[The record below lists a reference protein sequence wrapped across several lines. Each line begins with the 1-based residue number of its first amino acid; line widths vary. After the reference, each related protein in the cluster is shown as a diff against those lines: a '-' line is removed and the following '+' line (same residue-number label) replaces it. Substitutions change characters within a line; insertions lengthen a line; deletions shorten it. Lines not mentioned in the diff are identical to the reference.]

1 MNRRASILVATYQGY
16 PGDTETPFLTPILT
30 RLVGRGHTLRIM
42 FGSGVRQ
49 TRLSVS
55 ERLMRQLADI
65 GTTIVP
71 FRPPESHP
79 FDNPPPPRG
88 LLGRWIPRQFRGI
101 PRQTQTLLWAP
112 AWAANVAAELRRMPA
127 DMVLADFVLLGAL
140 AAAEAARVPCVAL
153 QHAVAIRPF
162 AGLPP
167 FGAGRQPGRSLL
179 GKARDASGRFVIEYL
194 YRRNGLPSLNAART
208 RLGLPPL
215 RSAFDQYDRAAR
227 MLMLVSP
234 SLEFPHR
241 RPPANLRLVGTP
253 IADSGASA
261 WQAPW
266 PPEAEKRPLV
276 VVSLS
281 TLPQGQAPVMR
292 NILLALARLDV
303 RALVTLGPS
312 LDSADFI
319 APPNVVMERYVPHSA
334 VLPQAAVLVTQC
346 GIGTVTK
353 GLVYGVPLV
362 CVPVLSDQPDNAA
375 RVAARGAGAYV
386 PFDASPEQIGA
397 AIQRVLND
405 RKFRT
410 AAQQLG
416 TAIRQEGDPV
426 ENAVSAIEDVL
437 SVEQDGRT
445 PDPERAG

>member
-1 MNRRASILVATYQGY
+1 
-16 PGDTETPFLTPILT
+16 
-30 RLVGRGHTLRIM
+30 
-42 FGSGVRQ
+42 
-49 TRLSVS
+49 
-55 ERLMRQLADI
+55 
-65 GTTIVP
+65 
-71 FRPPESHP
+71 
-79 FDNPPPPRG
+79 
-88 LLGRWIPRQFRGI
+88 
-101 PRQTQTLLWAP
+101 
-112 AWAANVAAELRRMPA
+112 
-127 DMVLADFVLLGAL
+127 
-140 AAAEAARVPCVAL
+140 
-153 QHAVAIRPF
+153 
-162 AGLPP
+162 
-167 FGAGRQPGRSLL
+167 
-179 GKARDASGRFVIEYL
+179 
-194 YRRNGLPSLNAART
+194 
-208 RLGLPPL
+208 
-215 RSAFDQYDRAAR
+215 